1 MQRKS
6 NKNNAIML
14 KIIKNKDFAFEIG
27 MTKILALPLKIY
39 LKYIYIFAIRRMI
52 KKYQAVFIA

>member
-27 MTKILALPLKIY
+27 MTKILGLTP
-39 LKYIYIFAIRRMI
+39 
-52 KKYQAVFIA
+52 